1 MVLAKGL
8 PTSGSWT
15 APGAVVLDD
24 AGAPDAE
31 ALHLAWRRWL
41 MLFNTMQFLPGTL
54 LTSASGLDAHDYEP
68 LGALGKQSAEAAVP
82 DVSSSLSGA
91 WQQVLEQC
99 LGALAAGIKVLAAAG
114 AALPEVGTELADEN
128 GKVLADA
135 ELAWMGEKLVVLR
148 PDQDDLADAWKA
160 AGWTVEL
167 LDDALMSIQDE
178 PWQVAVATRL
188 GLALQK
194 NEE

>member
-1 MVLAKGL
+1 
-8 PTSGSWT
+8 
-15 APGAVVLDD
+15 
-24 AGAPDAE
+24 
-31 ALHLAWRRWL
+31 
-41 MLFNTMQFLPGTL
+41 
-54 LTSASGLDAHDYEP
+54 
-68 LGALGKQSAEAAVP
+68 
-82 DVSSSLSGA
+82 
-91 WQQVLEQC
+91 
-99 LGALAAGIKVLAAAG
+99 VLAAAG

-135 ELAWMGEKLVVLR
+135 ELAWVGEKLVVLR